1 MGWKNAGSSH
11 LNMTESLPLEV
22 LYLGDALP
30 CVVEYE
36 AEYEASHDPW
46 ESDGHNIYLRRIVT
60 MRGQFIEVAR
70 LDPSERA
77 RIENECAKVEHDA
90 HERSMGR

>member
-1 MGWKNAGSSH
+1 MS
-11 LNMTESLPLEV
+11 LESLPLEV
-22 LYLGDALP
+22 RYLGDALP

-36 AEYEASHDPW
+36 AEYETSHDPW
-46 ESDGHNIYLRRIVT
+46 ESDGHNIYLRRICT

-77 RIENECAKVEHDA
+77 RLEKYIASVEWDA
-90 HERSMGR
+90 RERSMGR